1 MAKHTLLIRGDAN
14 TRIGTGHVMRCLA
27 LAQVWQDNGGTV
39 TFLMA
44 PGSPSLEQRIR
55 TESMNVLTITE
66 QPGSDEDAAITAEIA
81 KKNESSWVV
90 VDGYQFGANYQKI
103 LKEHNCRILFIDDYG
118 HAEHYYADLV
128 LNQNIYAADEVRY
141 PDNPGM
147 RLLLGPRYALL
158 RKEII
163 SWKYRRHPNPEKA
176 FNILVTLGG
185 SDPGNASLHIIKVL
199 QQLPEDFFS
208 AKIIVGGSNPH
219 LKSISRS
226 LDSSKH
232 AIELLHD
239 VRNMGEFFAWA
250 DLAITAGG
258 STTLE
263 LAYIGVPMITVVIA
277 DNQKRVCESL
287 QKRKAAINLGV
298 FDRTLD
304 AKFLPCVRK
313 VMNSLNLRNELSR
326 NATELVDGKGAER
339 VADIICGPNIIL
351 EKARPKDCWTVF
363 YWINDPYVREVS
375 FSSKPILWD
384 EHMKWF
390 LEKIVDPN
398 THYFIILTRDRMP
411 VGQVRFEVDHTDATI
426 SILIDPT
433 HRGKNISVHA
443 MHISTKILFE
453 STAVTRVH
461 AYIKTSNKISC
472 KAFRKAGFVYSE
484 IFTRGL
490 DKAYHMI
497 LKQE

>member
-1 MAKHTLLIRGDAN
+1 MLKQTIVVRSDS
-14 TRIGTGHVMRCLA
+14 TVEIGTGHIMRCLA
-27 LAQVWQDNGGTV
+27 LSQAWQDEGGGVIFVCAQLSPALESRLLNEKIKTHWINSV
-39 TFLMA
+39 
-44 PGSPSLEQRIR
+44 PGSK
-55 TESMNVLTITE
+55 
-66 QPGSDEDAAITAEIA
+66 EDATDTILFSKMTGAQWI
-81 KKNESSWVV
+81 VL
-90 VDGYQFGANYQKI
+90 DGYHFGAEYQKAI
-103 LKEHNCRILFIDDYG
+103 KESGLSLLFIDDYG
-118 HAEHYYADLV
+118 HAVHCYADLV
-128 LNQNIYAADEVRY
+128 LNQNIYADNEVGY
-141 PDNPGM
+141 PDIPGI

-163 SWKYRRHPNPEKA
+163 PWKARRHPNPEKA

-185 SDPGNASLHIIKVL
+185 SDTGNATLHIIKAL

-208 AKIIVGGSNPH
+208 AKIIIGSFNPH
-219 LKSISRS
+219 FKSISRV
-226 LDSSKH
+226 LGDSGH

-239 VRNMGEFFAWA
+239 VRNMGEHFAWA

-277 DNQKRVCESL
+277 DNQMRVCEAL

-298 FDRTLD
+298 LNRTQC
-304 AKFLPCVRK
+304 ARIHPCVRK
-313 VMNSLNLRNELSR
+313 VMKSLNLRNELSR
-326 NATELVDGKGAER
+326 NATEIVDGKGAER
-339 VADIICGPNIIL
+339 VVGIICESKIIL

-390 LEKIVDPN
+390 LEKIVDSN
-398 THYFIILTRDRMP
+398 TLYLIIQTIDLMP
-411 VGQVRFEVDHTDATI
+411 VGQVRFDIDNTDATI
-426 SILIDPT
+426 SILVDPR
-433 HRGKNISVHA
+433 HRGRNISVQA
-443 MHISTKILFE
+443 IHISTEMLFE
-453 STAVTRVH
+453 NTAVKRVN

-472 KAFRKAGFVYSE
+472 KAFRKAGFGYSE
-484 IFTRGL
+484 TIKKGI

-497 LKQE
+497 LKRE